1 ATSSGI
7 PVTSASTPAADRCTM
22 PAHRAREPRSAV
34 TAGWAT
40 SPSSAFSDQL
50 QRQLPVRLDGPRV
63 GRGAFVCPR
72 TCADQRRGEAG
83 IYYDRCLRRVRT
95 RCVGVHGNRSLR
107 VAECMNWVTGACGVI
122 LERIEFHARIEPPGP
137 IRTNV
142 RKADGA

>member
-1 ATSSGI
+1 
-7 PVTSASTPAADRCTM
+7 TPAADRCTM
-22 PAHRAREPRSAV
+22 LAHRVRDPRSAA

-50 QRQLPVRLDGPRV
+50 HRQLPVRLDGPRV
-63 GRGAFVCPR
+63 GRGAVVCPR
-72 TCADQRRGEAG
+72 TFADHRRGEAG
-83 IYYDRCLRRVRT
+83 IDCERCLRRVRT
-95 RCVGVHGNRSLR
+95 RCAGVNGNRSLR

-122 LERIEFHARIEPPGP
+122 LERIEFHARIEPSGP